1 MQNSV
6 SPEINAIPAF
16 DDNYIWLITEPGKKA
31 CAVVD
36 PGDEEPVLAKLAE
49 MDLELSAILITHK
62 HYDHVGG
69 VAGLKAK
76 FPDAIV
82 FGPGNEGIKG
92 IDAIVSESDRVELPG
107 MQSVFEVLSVPGHT
121 EGHIAYYGHA
131 SLFCGDT
138 LFLGGCGRVFTG
150 TFEQLS
156 ASLQVISKLP
166 ENTKIYCAHEY
177 TLANL
182 GFGLWVEPE
191 NEALKQRHEAVSQAR
206 QNNIATVPGV
216 LSDELQ
222 TNPFLRTDKSNVI
235 MAAEKWAAENWP
247 GKNLI
252 GKKLKSQA
260 DVFTALRQWK
270 DQDYD

>member
-1 MQNSV
+1 MQTSV

-16 DDNYIWLITEPGKKA
+16 DDNYIWLITEPGTKA

-49 MDLELSAILITHK
+49 LDLELSAILITHK

-76 FPDAIV
+76 FPNAVV

-92 IDAIVSESDRVELPG
+92 IDNAVSENDRVELPG
-107 MQSVFEVLSVPGHT
+107 MQIAYDVLSVPGHT
-121 EGHIAYYGHA
+121 EGHIAYYGHG

-156 ASLQVISKLP
+156 ASLEAISKLP
-166 ENTKIYCAHEY
+166 SETKIYCAHEY

-182 GFGLWVEPE
+182 GFALWVEPH
-191 NEALKQRHEAVSQAR
+191 NTMLKQRHEAVSQAR
-206 QNNIATVPGV
+206 QNDVATVPGL
-216 LSDELQ
+216 LSEELE
-222 TNPFLRTDKSNVI
+222 TNPFLRTNQNSVI
-235 MAAEKWAAENWP
+235 GAAENWA
-247 GKNLI
+247 
-252 GKKLKSQA
+252 GKKLVDRA
-260 DVFTALRQWK
+260 EVFTALRQWK